1 MPVKTVK
8 MQNNVA
14 LVSDQDN
21 TGWISEDDEY
31 DYSSSQYLDVLASI
45 RLLKSKFQGVPFIA
59 KSHLYCNILVNE
71 GIDIVADQSEVDIG
85 LEQLR
90 RKGALTF
97 ICMPGNEDV
106 AMVELSDYI
115 NMVDLMLE
123 KERSMAASV
132 KSGQQLIMA
141 LQWYKE
147 NIVKKESGP
156 CFWVDMSTKYVV
168 ICDSRCGLCGI
179 KIIMC

>member
-1 MPVKTVK
+1 MSEKTVK

-14 LVSDQDN
+14 VLSDKDSADW
-21 TGWISEDDEY
+21 TSEDDDY
-31 DYSSSQYLDVLASI
+31 DYSSSQYIDVLASI
-45 RLLKSKFQGVPFIA
+45 RLLRSKFQGVPFVA

-71 GIDIVADQSEVDIG
+71 GIDIVPDQSEIDIG

-90 RKGALTF
+90 RKGSLTF
-97 ICMPGNEDV
+97 ICMPGSEDV
-106 AMVELSDYI
+106 AMVEQSDYI

-123 KERSMAASV
+123 KERSMAASG
-132 KSGQQLIMA
+132 KSDNRLIMA

-156 CFWVDMSTKYVV
+156 CFWVDMSTKYEF
-168 ICDSRCGLCGI
+168 
-179 KIIMC
+179 